1 MKEIFMS
8 DRKILII
15 DDDPDILDAVSA
27 VLKSENYIV
36 VTAMD
41 GNEGVEKFKS
51 EKPDLVLCD
60 MMMERIDA
68 GAKTAEAIRKEDK
81 DVPIY
86 LLSSIGNATSM
97 NVDVSSKGFNG
108 VLQKP
113 VDPSN
118 LKAEVK
124 KALA

>member
-1 MKEIFMS
+1 MS
-8 DRKILII
+8 NRKILII
-15 DDDPDILDAVSA
+15 DDDPDILDAVSI

-41 GNEGVEKFKS
+41 GKEGVEKFKS

-68 GAKTAEAIRKEDK
+68 GAKAAEAIRKEDK

-86 LLSSIGNATSM
+86 LLISIGSVTDI
-97 NVDVSSKGFNG
+97 NVDINAKGFSG

-113 VDPSN
+113 LDIEN
-118 LKAEVK
+118 LKSEMQ
-124 KALA
+124 KALNK

>member
-1 MKEIFMS
+1 MS
-8 DRKILII
+8 DRKILVI
-15 DDDPDILDAVSA
+15 DDDPDILDAVSV
-27 VLKSENYIV
+27 VLKSEYYDV

-41 GNEGVEKFKS
+41 GKEGVEKFKS

-68 GAKTAEAIRKEDK
+68 GAKVAEAIRKEDK

-86 LLSSIGNATSM
+86 LLSSIGKATDINLDVNA
-97 NVDVSSKGFNG
+97 KGFSG

-113 VDPSN
+113 LDIEN
-118 LKAEVK
+118 LKSEMK
-124 KALA
+124 KALK

>member
-1 MKEIFMS
+1 MS
-8 DRKILII
+8 DRKILVI
-15 DDDPDILDAVSA
+15 DDDPDILDAVSI
-27 VLKSENYIV
+27 VLKSEKYIV

-41 GNEGVEKFKS
+41 GQEGIEKFKS

-68 GAKTAEAIRKEDK
+68 GAKVAEAIRKENK

-86 LLSSIGNATSM
+86 LLSSIGSVTDINIDI
-97 NVDVSSKGFNG
+97 NNKGFNG

-113 VDPSN
+113 LDPAN
-118 LKAEVK
+118 LKAEIT
-124 KALA
+124 KALK

>member
-1 MKEIFMS
+1 MS

-15 DDDPDILDAVSA
+15 DDDPDILEAVSA
-27 VLKSENYIV
+27 VLESENYVV

-41 GNEGVEKFKS
+41 GQEGIEKFKS

-68 GAKTAEAIRKEDK
+68 GAKVAEAIRKEDK
-81 DVPIY
+81 DVPLY
-86 LLSSIGNATSM
+86 LLSSIGNVTSI
-97 NVDVSSKGFNG
+97 NVDVNSKGFNG

-113 VDPSN
+113 VDPST
-118 LKAEVK
+118 LISEVK
-124 KALA
+124 KALS

>member
-1 MKEIFMS
+1 MS
-8 DRKILII
+8 DRKILVI
-15 DDDPDILDAVSA
+15 DDDPDILDAVSI

-41 GNEGVEKFKS
+41 GIEGVEKFKI

-68 GAKTAEAIRKEDK
+68 GAKAAEAIRKEDK

-97 NVDVSSKGFNG
+97 NVDVSAKGFNG